1 MPYSATEQRNRTLVE
16 NALEKAAQDF
26 TIFFTELFTDDT
38 EWTIAGHGPVA
49 GVYHGLRELHDK
61 AEAALFD
68 RLAGPLA
75 VTSRGI
81 WADGND
87 VIARI
92 DSTGMAKDG
101 QPYANS
107 YLYILT
113 FENEKVVAGIEWLDL
128 NAYYEIVDRVTV

>member
-1 MPYSATEQRNRTLVE
+1 MAYTTTEQQNLDAV
-16 NALEKAAQDF
+16 KAALDAGADDF
-26 TIFFTELFTDDT
+26 TVFFTTIFTDDT

-49 GVYHGLRELHDK
+49 GVYHGLKELHTN

-75 VTSRGI
+75 ITPRGL
-81 WADGND
+81 WADGDD

-92 DSTGMAKDG
+92 DSTGVAKDG
-101 QPYANS
+101 EPYQNS

-113 FENEKVVAGIEWLDL
+113 MKDQKVVAGIEWLDL
-128 NAYYEIVDRVTV
+128 NAYYEIVDRVEV

>member
-1 MPYSATEQRNRTLVE
+1 MRYSPGEEANLQIVKD
-16 NALEKAAQDF
+16 ALAEGADDF
-26 TIFFTELFTDDT
+26 TKFFTKIFTEDT

-49 GVYHGLRELHDK
+49 GVYHGLKDLHEN

-75 VTSRGI
+75 ITPRGL

-87 VIARI
+87 VIVRI
-92 DSTGMAKDG
+92 DSTAVAADG
-101 QPYANS
+101 QPYNNG

-113 FENEKVVAGIEWLDL
+113 MEEGKVVSGIEWLDL
-128 NAYYEIVDRVTV
+128 HAYYEIVERVEL